1 MGTVLVS
8 SKGQVVIPKELR
20 EKYGIG
26 PAGKVEV
33 TEIDNRICVI
43 PLPGDPI
50 KEARGILK
58 MGKRA
63 TRTLL
68 EERRKDKSFE
78 EKRVKRWLKR

>member
-20 EKYGIG
+20 EKYGIE
-26 PAGKVEV
+26 PAEKVEV

-43 PLPGDPI
+43 PLPADPI
-50 KEARGILK
+50 KEARGMLK

-63 TRTLL
+63 SRILL
-68 EERRKDKSFE
+68 EERRKDKKSE
-78 EKRVKRWLKR
+78 EKRVKRWLKK